1 MNRSPDAAYCWRHGV
16 WLPGSQQGD
25 GDGYGDGGGSGNGS
39 GNGWIDGYGYGD
51 GGGYGYGDGNGNGW
65 GDGYDGPLPL
75 CADALTCACR
85 QAGTD
90 L

>member
-25 GDGYGDGGGSGNGS
+25 GDGYGDGGG
-39 GNGWIDGYGYGD
+39 
-51 GGGYGYGDGNGNGW
+51 YGDGNGNGNGW
-65 GDGYDGPLPL
+65 GGGYDGPLPL

>member
-16 WLPGSQQGD
+16 WLPDSEW
-25 GDGYGDGGGSGNGS
+25 GG
-39 GNGWIDGYGYGD
+39 DGYGYGD
-51 GGGYGYGDGNGNGW
+51 GGGYGDGNGNGNGW
-65 GDGYDGPLPL
+65 GGGYDGPLPL